1 MTAKLWNASTGAE
14 LRTFS
19 GHTFWVFSVAF
30 APDGTKVLTGSG
42 DMTAKL
48 WNASKGTVIR
58 TLSGH
63 TSGVCSVAFSPDG
76 TKVLRGMVGYD
87 NTAKLCDAA
96 TGTVIR
102 TFAGHTSS
110 FSSVAF
116 SPDGTNVLTG
126 SYDTTAKLWDAST
139 GAEIRTFSGHNS
151 EVSSVAFSPD
161 GTKILTGSWGIW
173 NESYY
178 EGEAKLWDASTGDVI
193 RTFTGHK
200 WPVDSVAFSPD
211 GTKVLTGSGPMTAYL
226 WNALTGDVIRTFT
239 GHTWPVSSVAF
250 SPDGTKVLTG
260 SLDNTAKLWNVST
273 GAEIRTFSGHTDVV
287 FSLAFSPDGTK
298 VLTGSYDMTAKLWNA
313 STGAEIRTFSGHT
326 NGVRSVAFSPDG
338 TKVMTGG
345 HDGLTLLWSI
355 SARTKDKLLL
365 VAGGGHFAGN
375 SIAEQT
381 RALAERAHLAA
392 TIRGYTNENIL
403 YLSAFDTPQTNPLVD
418 GAASADAITSAVLN
432 WASDA
437 WRLTILL
444 IDHGEQ
450 DPAAGDWYFLADG
463 ARTPR
468 DFLTASSLDAALD
481 AAQSTSDPLQEVCL
495 MVDACYSGGF
505 VRKCSGAPAGTKRL
519 VIASTTEN
527 RLANFGAANGALSFS
542 NFFLSA
548 AQEGQTLETCFQR
561 AKNALDQL
569 GLPSGAPQT
578 PWLDDDGD
586 GAYDPAHDGAVAR
599 GRVLG
604 NLPLFGL
611 WIPAVDGARANAT
624 LPSPAD
630 LDLWCHIPPGAAEVK
645 RSEAVVAYG
654 GEQAPNGAPITDQLI
669 LPLSREI
676 ATNRWIGTLPASTF
690 TRAGTYYI
698 LYTAWRDDGLGV
710 DLAGYP
716 LIRQVTVTSGG
727 VPDAHKLILVAGGG
741 PYAGNTIA
749 TQTLA
754 LANSIH
760 HVAAKRRFLPEN
772 VQYLSAFETPATNP
786 DVDGAASG
794 AELRNALQTWAQGA
808 THLTVALVGQTRY
821 DGAASDWKYIVDG
834 TGAVADEVSAIEVD
848 TLLDA
853 LQSGASGVP
862 FVCLY
867 VDSPYAG
874 GFLNRC
880 SGAPAGGKRV
890 VIAGTTD
897 TRTAV
902 YAGEKG
908 ALSFTGF
915 FLPSAL
921 QGNNLLQTFRSAR
934 NSMAALNLPAD
945 SPQNPWLDDNGDGA
959 SDKSDGAVAALYH
972 FGPGPAFGFL
982 RPEITD
988 ARATETLGLRADFQV
1003 WAEVG
1008 PGPVLRAE
1016 AVVSALASGGSPGGP
1031 VTQLRVY
1038 PLAREGATQ
1047 RWSAMIPT
1055 TGLRNNADYMIA
1067 YVAYRD
1073 DGFGLEIASEPW
1085 TSLLGVSIRAEVD
1098 RKRWELYD

>member
-1 MTAKLWNASTGAE
+1 
-14 LRTFS
+14 
-19 GHTFWVFSVAF
+19 
-30 APDGTKVLTGSG
+30 
-42 DMTAKL
+42 
-48 WNASKGTVIR
+48 
-58 TLSGH
+58 
-63 TSGVCSVAFSPDG
+63 
-76 TKVLRGMVGYD
+76 
-87 NTAKLCDAA
+87 
-96 TGTVIR
+96 
-102 TFAGHTSS
+102 
-110 FSSVAF
+110 
-116 SPDGTNVLTG
+116 
-126 SYDTTAKLWDAST
+126 
-139 GAEIRTFSGHNS
+139 
-151 EVSSVAFSPD
+151 
-161 GTKILTGSWGIW
+161 
-173 NESYY
+173 
-178 EGEAKLWDASTGDVI
+178 
-193 RTFTGHK
+193 
-200 WPVDSVAFSPD
+200 
-211 GTKVLTGSGPMTAYL
+211 MTAYL